1 MWYAEAKRIYI
12 QPFGKL
18 PEALLE
24 TLKDALEATF
34 KKETLVFPDAPLPL
48 DTYSRDRKQCDST
61 AILAKMARMHFD
73 GMALGVIEADL
84 FASALNF
91 VFGEAD
97 PVEGMAVISL
107 ARLKE
112 EFYGGGPGW
121 KLLLL
126 RAQKEAVHEVGHL
139 YGLSHCTD
147 RRCVM
152 FFSETLEETDNKSA
166 RFCPECEARKTMP
179 AG

>member
-1 MWYAEAKRIYI
+1 MWYAEASRIYVL
-12 QPFGKL
+12 PFGKL

-24 TLKDALEATF
+24 TLSEALETTF
-34 KKETLVFPDAPLPL
+34 QKENLVFADAPLPL
-48 DTYSRDRKQCDST
+48 DAYSRERQQCNST
-61 AILAKMARMHFD
+61 AILAKTARMDFD

-107 ARLKE
+107 SRLKE
-112 EFYGGGPGW
+112 EFYGREPEW
-121 KLLLL
+121 KLLLS
-126 RAQKEAVHEVGHL
+126 RAQKEALHEVGHL
-139 YGLSHCTD
+139 YGLSHCQD

-152 FFSETLEETDNKSA
+152 FFSDTLEETDNKSA
-166 RFCPECEARKTMP
+166 RFCPECAAKKTP
-179 AG
+179 PE